1 MNHLILYS
9 KPGCHLCEI
18 VEQILTGLRREFEF
32 TLERVDISGDPTL
45 MQQYSTRI
53 PVVVV
58 IGKNVLTAPIHV
70 ADLYAALGGQRQGYP
85 RFGPGR
91 R

>member
-1 MNHLILYS
+1 MKHLTLYS

-32 TLERVDISGDPTL
+32 TLDRVDISADPNL
-45 MQQYSTRI
+45 MQKYGALI

-58 IGKNVLTAPIHV
+58 DEKKVLTAPIHV
-70 ADLYAALGGQRQGYP
+70 ADLYAALGGRHPGFP
-85 RFGPGR
+85 RLGQIR